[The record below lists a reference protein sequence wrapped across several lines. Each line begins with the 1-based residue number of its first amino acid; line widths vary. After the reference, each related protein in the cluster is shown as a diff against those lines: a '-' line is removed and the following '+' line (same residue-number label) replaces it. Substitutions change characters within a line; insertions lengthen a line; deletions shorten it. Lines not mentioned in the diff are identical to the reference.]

1 MSAGR
6 AAVVVLGALVLQVC
20 LLASFSYDGARTD
33 VLVLVVIAAGFLAGP
48 ERGAQVGF
56 AAGLAFDVVLSTPLG
71 LSALVY
77 TVIGFAVGTAS
88 RSVVRSAWWIGPAV
102 VAAASVAAMLFYAVV
117 AQVLGQ
123 GGFDGPPMGAVL
135 TVVTVVNLILAPLAL
150 RAVRW
155 TQVGSIGPVRPFA
168 AR

>member
-6 AAVVVLGALVLQVC
+6 AAIVVFAALVLQVC
-20 LLASFSYDGARTD
+20 LLARFSYDGARPD

-56 AAGLAFDVVLSTPLG
+56 AAGLAFDVVLTTPLG
-71 LSALVY
+71 LSALIY
-77 TVIGFAVGTAS
+77 TVIGFAVGTMS

-102 VAAASVAAMLFYAVV
+102 VAGASAAAMLVYAVV

-123 GGFDGPPMGAVL
+123 AGFDGPSIGAVVL
-135 TVVTVVNLILAPLAL
+135 VVTAVNLVLAPLAL
-150 RAVRW
+150 RATRW
-155 TQVGSIGPVRPFA
+155 TQVGSIGPARPFA